1 MADDPPAQSGLFGDA
16 LSPVPAVRPAAPST
30 RLQDLAAALAERFGD
45 RLYLGTSSWH
55 FPGWLGLVWQGR
67 HVESDL
73 SRHGLPAFAAHPLL
87 RTVSLDR
94 AFYRPLDAATYA
106 GLAAQVPP
114 GFRWVVKAP
123 ALITDAVR
131 RDPAT
136 ARPMADNPVFLDPQ
150 AALDLCLAPAV
161 DGLMATGPLAG
172 DPQAHGLGALVFQL
186 SPLPERWRLD
196 EAALHARLAA
206 MFERLR
212 PRLPAGAR
220 LALELRDAELLTP
233 ALAALLRTLGVRPVL
248 GLHDRMPD
256 VAGQLPLQR
265 ACWPGDLVCRWNLQ
279 RGHRYADAR
288 DLWAPFNRLA
298 APDEATRDAL
308 ARVIAGVLG
317 AGQRAFVTINNKAE
331 GSAPLS
337 VVALAEAVL
346 RRARNAG

>member
-1 MADDPPAQSGLFGDA
+1 MAHDPPTQAALFGDDGPSTPTVQPA
-16 LSPVPAVRPAAPST
+16 VPAPRVR
-30 RLQDLAAALAERFGD
+30 DLAAALARRFGD

-55 FPGWLGLVWQGR
+55 FPGWQGLVWRGR
-67 HVESDL
+67 HVDSEL
-73 SRHGLPAFAAHPLL
+73 SRHGLPAYAAHPLL

-94 AFYRPLDAATYA
+94 AFYRPLDADAYA
-106 GLAAQVPP
+106 RLAQQVPP

-131 RDPAT
+131 RDPGT
-136 ARPMADNPVFLDPQ
+136 ARPVADNPLFLDPQ
-150 AALDLCLAPAV
+150 AAVDLCLVPAV
-161 DGLMATGPLAG
+161 EGLAATGPRAG
-172 DPQAHGLGALVFQL
+172 DAQDHGLGALVFQL

-196 EAALHARLAA
+196 EAELHARLAA

-212 PRLPAGAR
+212 PRVPPGAR

-233 ALAALLRTLGVRPVL
+233 ALAALLRPLGVRPVL

-256 VAGQLPLQR
+256 VAGQLSLQR

-288 DLWAPFNRLA
+288 DSWAPFDRLA
-298 APDEATRDAL
+298 APDEATREAL

-331 GSAPLS
+331 GSAPRS
-337 VVALAEAVL
+337 VMALAEAVL
-346 RRARNAG
+346 RHARGDD